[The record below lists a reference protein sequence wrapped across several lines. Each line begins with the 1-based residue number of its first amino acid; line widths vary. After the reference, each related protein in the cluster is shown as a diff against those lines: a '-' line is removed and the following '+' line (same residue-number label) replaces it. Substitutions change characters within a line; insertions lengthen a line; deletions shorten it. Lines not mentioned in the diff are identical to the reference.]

1 MRSGALRFLVASAL
15 AALAASYS
23 FVAPTSLHRPRAAV
37 AAVPR
42 GFQRSAVTMGNNA
55 AFGIFSPAV
64 IATRWIIGEKPL
76 NKLRGKGISLHS
88 QAITEWC
95 VYVGAP
101 AKTRGMLIKK
111 AKNTG
116 EELGF
121 LV

>member
-1 MRSGALRFLVASAL
+1 MGPCLLRFLVASAL
-15 AALAASYS
+15 ATLASSYS
-23 FVAPTSLHRPRAAV
+23 FVAPTVLQQPRAAV
-37 AAVPR
+37 SR
-42 GFQRSAVTMGNNA
+42 TSQRSTVTMGNNA

-116 EELGF
+116 DELGF